1 MTKNFIDQILKARMH
16 TKLFFLYLI
25 LLFTTSCNDLK
36 NDEIPFPSTIQFV
49 YTSDAHFGIKR
60 ATFQGGTNVDASVV
74 NAKMIEKINTLS
86 TLVLPVD
93 NGVNAGKVIGGIDYF
108 INTGDMAN
116 REETGIQSSTA
127 SWTQFTSTYINGLT
141 LKNSS
146 NQNTPILLLPGNH
159 DVTNA
164 IGFYKTMAPL
174 TDNGSMVGIY
184 NYMFPAASKTV
195 ATYNYSTD
203 KIHYSKDV
211 YGVHM
216 VFVNMWPD
224 ETERTWI
231 ESDLKTVSSTTPV
244 ILFTH
249 DQPTVE
255 SKHFS
260 NPNGVHDIN
269 ATDKFENLIPE
280 VFKDGLKITDPSTLE
295 QKSFVAFLKLH
306 PNIKAYFHGNDNEN
320 KFYDYKG
327 PDNDITLKTFQV
339 DSPMKGNFSATDET
353 KLSFQLISIDTKAKT
368 LTAREC
374 LWNLT
379 PTNPSAAIAWGAN
392 VTISL
397 Q

>member
-1 MTKNFIDQILKARMH
+1 MTRNFIDQILKARML
-16 TKLFFLYLI
+16 TKLFFLSLI
-25 LLFTTSCNDLK
+25 LVSATSCKELE
-36 NDEIPFPSTIQFV
+36 NDETPVQSTIQFV

-74 NAKMIEKINTLS
+74 NAKMVEKINTLS

-127 SWTQFTSTYINGLT
+127 SWTQFASTYINGLT
-141 LKNSS
+141 LKNST

-184 NYMFPAASKTV
+184 NYMFPTATKTV

-231 ESDLKTVSSTTPV
+231 ESNLKTVSSTTPV

-255 SKHFS
+255 SKHFT

-280 VFKDGLKITDPSTLE
+280 VFKDGTKITDPSTLE

-353 KLSFQLISIDTKAKT
+353 KLSFQLISIDTKTKT

-374 LWNLT
+374 LWNST
-379 PTNPSAAIAWGAN
+379 PTNPSSAIVWGAN

>member
-25 LLFTTSCNDLK
+25 LLFATSCNDLK

-60 ATFQGGTNVDASVV
+60 ATFQGGTNVDASMV

-374 LWNLT
+374 LWNST

>member
-1 MTKNFIDQILKARMH
+1 MTRNFIDQILKARML
-16 TKLFFLYLI
+16 TKLFFLSLI
-25 LLFTTSCNDLK
+25 LVSATSCKELE
-36 NDEIPFPSTIQFV
+36 NDETPVQSTIQFV

-74 NAKMIEKINTLS
+74 NAKMVEKINTLS

-141 LKNSS
+141 LKTST

-184 NYMFPAASKTV
+184 NYMFPTATKTV

-231 ESDLKTVSSTTPV
+231 ESNLKTVSSSTPV

-255 SKHFS
+255 SKHFT

-280 VFKDGLKITDPSTLE
+280 VFKDGTKITDPSTLE

-353 KLSFQLISIDTKAKT
+353 KLSFQLISIDTKTKT

-374 LWNLT
+374 LWNST
-379 PTNPSAAIAWGAN
+379 PTNPSSAIVWGAN

>member
-1 MTKNFIDQILKARMH
+1 
-16 TKLFFLYLI
+16 
-25 LLFTTSCNDLK
+25 
-36 NDEIPFPSTIQFV
+36 
-49 YTSDAHFGIKR
+49 
-60 ATFQGGTNVDASVV
+60 
-74 NAKMIEKINTLS
+74 
-86 TLVLPVD
+86 
-93 NGVNAGKVIGGIDYF
+93 
-108 INTGDMAN
+108 
-116 REETGIQSSTA
+116 
-127 SWTQFTSTYINGLT
+127 
-141 LKNSS
+141 
-146 NQNTPILLLPGNH
+146 
-159 DVTNA
+159 
-164 IGFYKTMAPL
+164 
-174 TDNGSMVGIY
+174 
-184 NYMFPAASKTV
+184 MFPTATKTV

-231 ESDLKTVSSTTPV
+231 ESNLKTVSSTTPV

-255 SKHFS
+255 SKHFT

-280 VFKDGLKITDPSTLE
+280 VFKDGTKITDPSTLE

-339 DSPMKGNFSATDET
+339 DSPMKGNFSSTDET
-353 KLSFQLISIDTKAKT
+353 KLSFQLISIDTKTKT

-374 LWNLT
+374 LWNST
-379 PTNPSAAIAWGAN
+379 PTNPSSAIVWGAN